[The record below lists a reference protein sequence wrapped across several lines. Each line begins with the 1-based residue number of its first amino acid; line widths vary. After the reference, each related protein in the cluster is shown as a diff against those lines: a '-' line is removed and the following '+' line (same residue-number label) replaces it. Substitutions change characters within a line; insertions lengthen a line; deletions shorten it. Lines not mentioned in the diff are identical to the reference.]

1 MKTIKS
7 IIGLML
13 TATALNASAALKV
26 DNLKVNGVTNPIGVD
41 TDQPLLSW
49 RVSDGDL
56 KGVEQT
62 TFRVQIYSDPRCTK
76 RVWNSKQQKSTD
88 SWINAPILE
97 GVGTKYYW
105 TVEVRDN
112 KGRMVISKKSWFI
125 TGLNG
130 SGWSNAQW
138 IGTGVKSQNGEAVI
152 MRKSFTV
159 GKKKILNARGYVAA
173 LGVFDL
179 NLNGKRVGREGNDE
193 GIIYDELKAGRT
205 DVSKSVP
212 YMMFDLTDYVSKGNN
227 TVDVQLTDGW
237 WCGKSAA
244 NPNSSAQKE
253 LMMKIMVMYNDSTV
267 DSIVTDN
274 SWQYTLDGPLR
285 TADLYGGETYDATRT
300 DQSSWTWKPVTV
312 CTDYQG
318 EIVPLQGPTIMA
330 KPQNHGVSRTIS
342 INSHS
347 KGDASYTELKAL
359 QLSKGDT
366 AVIDMGQD
374 MQGWIRLGFIGK
386 KGTQITCQ
394 ALTASNKVNGV
405 LRYTAS
411 GNAKGEQYTP
421 SATLLDFRHVKVFA
435 NDDITL
441 NAVDGI
447 SIGSD
452 IEEYSTFE
460 CSDPAIN
467 RLYDNIRQSQRTSF
481 LSVPTNSS
489 LRGDHIGWT
498 GDAQLFCRTAC
509 YNADLRAFYRNWMAD
524 IRNAQSEDGAY
535 PDAAPTSATNI
546 TSNTAFADAGIIVP
560 WIAYQA
566 YGNTDILDENYD
578 AMQLYMTYLQ
588 SLNDEQWYYNGAGT
602 TYGDWLA
609 DEETDARFV
618 SVCYYAYVTDLMTH
632 ISIALGKEAE
642 PEQYSALAQEI
653 RKEFRKRFIADGE
666 LTVKTTTAYLLAL
679 HFNMLEDEEQYNKVK
694 QQLRN
699 KIVSDHYANTTGMV
713 GTSIL
718 LQTLS
723 EYDMNDLAYTMLQT
737 SPYLKNE
744 GKGTDLRGIASGETW
759 LYRNM
764 AGIDIDYTMPGF
776 KHILL
781 RPQPDNRT
789 DLPAGQKRIDWA
801 RATVMTPYGEVSS
814 SWTRKADGTIAYD
827 FIIPYNT
834 TATFF
839 QPQPDGTTK
848 EVQLTC
854 GHWEY

>member
-1 MKTIKS
+1 MKTIMKTIKA
-7 IIGLML
+7 ITCLML
-13 TATALNASAALKV
+13 TATTLTASAALKV

-41 TDQPLLSW
+41 AEQPLLSW

-112 KGRMVISKKSWFI
+112 KGRMVISKKAWFI

-130 SGWSNAQW
+130 SGWSSAQW
-138 IGTGVKSQNGEAVI
+138 IGTGMSSQNGEAPI
-152 MRKSFTV
+152 MRKSFTI
-159 GKKKILNARGYVAA
+159 GKKKVLWCRGYVAA
-173 LGVFDL
+173 LGIFDL
-179 NLNGKRVGREGNDE
+179 NVNGKRVGREGDE
-193 GIIYDELKAGRT
+193 GTTYDELKAGWSDYTRE
-205 DVSKSVP
+205 VP

-227 TVDVQLTDGW
+227 TADVQLTNGW
-237 WCGKSAA
+237 YVSKSAS
-244 NPNSSAQKE
+244 NLNGHAQQE
-253 LMMKIMVMYNDSTV
+253 LKMKIMVMYNDSTL
-267 DSIVTDN
+267 DSIITDK

-285 TADLYGGETYDATRT
+285 SANLMTGETYDATRT
-300 DQSSWTWKPVTV
+300 DQTAWTWKPVTV

-318 EIVPLQGPTIMA
+318 EIVPLQGPAIAA
-330 KPQNHGVSRTIS
+330 KPQQSPVSVKVQST
-342 INSHS
+342 S
-347 KGDASYTELKAL
+347 KGNTELSELKAL
-359 QLSKGDT
+359 QLSKGET
-366 AVIDMGQD
+366 AVIDMGKD
-374 MQGWIRLGFIGK
+374 IQGWFSLNLIAG
-386 KGTQITCQ
+386 KGTQITCK
-394 ALTASNKVNGV
+394 ALTAKETNGEIN
-405 LRYTAS
+405 YTAS

-421 SATLLDFRHVKVFA
+421 SATILNFRYIEVSA
-435 NDDITL
+435 DNDITL
-441 NAVDGI
+441 NSVDGI
-447 SIGSD
+447 SLCSD

-467 RLYDNIRQSQRTSF
+467 QLYDNIRQSQRTNF

-509 YNADLRAFYRNWMAD
+509 YNADLRAFYSKWMAN
-524 IRNAQSEDGAY
+524 IRNSQSEDGAY
-535 PDAAPTSATNI
+535 PDAAPTSAPNI
-546 TSNTAFADAGIIVP
+546 TSNAAFADAGIIIP
-560 WIAYQA
+560 WIVYQA
-566 YGNTDILDENYD
+566 YGTTEILEENYD

-588 SLNDEQWYYNGAGT
+588 SMNDGQWYYNGSGT
-602 TYGDWLA
+602 AFGDWLA
-609 DEETDARFV
+609 SEETDARYL
-618 SVCYYAYVTDLMTH
+618 SVCYYAYVADLMTH
-632 ISIALGKEAE
+632 ISMALGKEAE

-744 GKGTDLRGIASGETW
+744 GKGTDLRGIASGEAW

-789 DLPAGQKRIDWA
+789 NLPSGQQRIDWA
-801 RATVMTPYGEVSS
+801 RSTVMTPYGEVTS
-814 SWTRKADGTIAYD
+814 SWTRKPDGTIAYD

-848 EVQLTC
+848 EIQLTC